1 MRQIGCQYDTITSRN
16 SAIGLDVKTVEQ
28 QKSKYPPHTPP
39 PAIKP
44 GSYSEYLS
52 KHPEVVEENLRKMG
66 IDPAEMEKLLLEG
79 WTIEIH
85 LNGFKNATIKKIK
98 KET

>member
-1 MRQIGCQYDTITSRN
+1 MKQ
-16 SAIGLDVKTVEQ
+16 K
-28 QKSKYPPHTPP
+28 KSKYPPHTPP

-52 KHPEVVEENLRKMG
+52 KHPEIAEEGLRKMG
-66 IDPAEMEKLLLEG
+66 LDPDEIDKLLMEG

-85 LNGFKNATIKKIK
+85 LNNFKNATFKKIK
-98 KET
+98 KNSDSKRNIQSQVSAL